1 MSPGRSRRTATVAV
15 AELSRRWK
23 RSLPGAGRLARRAA
37 RATLA
42 AAADGPVQVSLAL
55 ADDAAVRVL
64 NRDYR
69 GKDKPTNVLSFESGE
84 KPFLGDVVLALETVL
99 AEAENQGKPAADHL
113 THLVVHGVL
122 HLLGHD
128 HETPAEAKRMERVE
142 LAVLAGLG
150 IPDPYEA
157 RR

>member
-1 MSPGRSRRTATVAV
+1 VSPGRPRATATVAV
-15 AELSRRWK
+15 AELSKRWK
-23 RSLPGAGRLARRAA
+23 RSLPGAGRLVRRAA
-37 RATLA
+37 KATLA
-42 AAADGPVQVSLAL
+42 AVAEGPAEVSFAL

-84 KPFLGDVVLALETVL
+84 RPFLGDVVLALETVL
-99 AEAENQGKPAADHL
+99 AEAEDQGKPAADHL

-128 HETPAEAKRMERVE
+128 HETAGDAKKMEKVE
-142 LAVLAGLG
+142 VAVLADLG
-150 IPDPYEA
+150 VPDPYEA

>member
-1 MSPGRSRRTATVAV
+1 MSPGRPRATATVSV
-15 AELSRRWK
+15 AELSTRWK

-37 RATLA
+37 KAALA
-42 AAADGPVQVSLAL
+42 AAATGPAQVSLAL
-55 ADDAAVRVL
+55 ADDDAVRIL

-84 KPFLGDVVLALETVL
+84 QPFLGDIVLALETVL
-99 AEAENQGKPAADHL
+99 SEAEEQGKAPADHL

-128 HETPAEAKRMERVE
+128 HENARAAKRMERMEVE
-142 LAVLAGLG
+142 VLAGLG
-150 IPDPYEA
+150 VSDPYEA

>member
-1 MSPGRSRRTATVAV
+1 MSPGRPRATATVAV
-15 AELSRRWK
+15 AELSGRWK
-23 RSLPGAGRLARRAA
+23 RSLPGASRLARRAA
-37 RATLA
+37 KAALA
-42 AAADGPVQVSLAL
+42 AATGEPAQVSLAL

-84 KPFLGDVVLALETVL
+84 RPFLGDVVLALETVL
-99 AEAENQGKPAADHL
+99 SEAKDQGKRPADHL

-128 HETPAEAKRMERVE
+128 HETTRDAKRMERMEVE
-142 LAVLAGLG
+142 VLAGLG
-150 IPDPYEA
+150 VPDPYEA

>member
-1 MSPGRSRRTATVAV
+1 MSPGRQRVAATISVA
-15 AELSRRWK
+15 ALSPRWR
-23 RSLPGAGRLARRAA
+23 RSLPGAPALVRRAA
-37 RATLA
+37 KAALA
-42 AAADGPVQVSLAL
+42 AGGETPAEVSFAL

-84 KPFLGDVVLALETVL
+84 RPFLGDVVLALETVL
-99 AEAENQGKPAADHL
+99 AEAESQGKPAADHV

-128 HETPAEAKRMERVE
+128 HETPAEAKTMERLEV
-142 LAVLAGLG
+142 AVLAGLG
-150 IPDPYEA
+150 VPDPYEI

>member
-1 MSPGRSRRTATVAV
+1 MSPGRPRATATVSV
-15 AELSRRWK
+15 AELSRQWK
-23 RSLPGAGRLARRAA
+23 KSVPGADKLARRAA
-37 RATLA
+37 KAALA
-42 AAADGPVQVSLAL
+42 AAHDGPAEVSLAL
-55 ADDAAVRVL
+55 ADDAQVRVL

-84 KPFLGDVVLALETVL
+84 RPFLGDIVLALETVL
-99 AEAENQGKPAADHL
+99 AEAEDQGKKPADHL

-128 HETPAEAKRMERVE
+128 HETKPDAKKMEKVE
-142 LAVLAGLG
+142 IEVLADLG
-150 IPDPYEA
+150 VPDPYEI

>member
-1 MSPGRSRRTATVAV
+1 MSPGRPPATATVAV
-15 AELSRRWK
+15 AELSRQWK

-37 RATLA
+37 KAALA
-42 AAADGPVQVSLAL
+42 AVHEGPAEISLAL

-84 KPFLGDVVLALETVL
+84 RPFLGDVVLALETVL
-99 AEAENQGKPAADHL
+99 AEAEDQGKPAADHF

-128 HETPAEAKRMERVE
+128 HETRAEARRMESLEV
-142 LAVLAGLG
+142 AVLAGLG
-150 IPDPYEA
+150 VPDPYEL